1 MLTIH
6 INDSLE
12 RKIEEIA
19 AHLKIKK
26 NELVE
31 KALKKYIAELESTKE
46 KRIIEA
52 LKKTKDA
59 DMKLYKELEGT
70 LDDGI

>member
-19 AHLKIKK
+19 AHLKIDK

-31 KALKKYIAELESTKE
+31 KALKKYIAEFESTKE
-46 KRIIEA
+46 KRIIDA

-59 DMKLYKELEGT
+59 DIKFYKKL
-70 LDDGI
+70 